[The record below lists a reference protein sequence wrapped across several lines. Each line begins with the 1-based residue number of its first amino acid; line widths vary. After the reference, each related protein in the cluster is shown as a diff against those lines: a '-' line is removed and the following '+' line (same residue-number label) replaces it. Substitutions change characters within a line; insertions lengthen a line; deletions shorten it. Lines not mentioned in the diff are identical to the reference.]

1 MKSPLGP
8 IIADI
13 KAERESFL
21 EEGDRWIPLR
31 KEVKLRYEDVRLLVY
46 LETKAL
52 FHKIVALFIWNAA
65 LTAAVILLALFQ

>member
-1 MKSPLGP
+1 MKSPLDP

-21 EEGDRWIPLR
+21 KEGDRWKPIR
-31 KEVKLRYEDVRLLVY
+31 EEAKYWYEDMRLLVC
-46 LETKAL
+46 LETGDL